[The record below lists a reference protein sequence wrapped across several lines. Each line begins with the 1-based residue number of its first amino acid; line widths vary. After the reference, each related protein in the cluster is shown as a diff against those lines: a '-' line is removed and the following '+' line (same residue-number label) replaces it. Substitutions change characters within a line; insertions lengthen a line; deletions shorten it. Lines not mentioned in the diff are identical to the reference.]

1 MIRMPEMA
9 GDHHMADLDGD
20 GDMDFIWAIYGGQN
34 IFNGEFEPQ
43 SELNVY
49 LQETG
54 VVSGDTIRNGLHHR
68 TSFGRILVME
78 L

>member
-1 MIRMPEMA
+1 
-9 GDHHMADLDGD
+9 
-20 GDMDFIWAIYGGQN
+20 MDFIWAIYGGQN

-54 VVSGDTIRNGLHHR
+54 VVSGDTIQGNV
-68 TSFGRILVME
+68 TSPSIPVLVQILVMA
-78 L
+78 LWN